1 MTVTD
6 QDFSMYAG
14 DSRTLTIAVVDGDGA
29 AVNLTGASIEWGLW
43 SDADATTLLI
53 SKSTSSGITIL
64 TQSGDTLGKFRVTL
78 APADTSGLQGDYRHE
93 AEVTD
98 GAGNIS
104 TTTTGKAT
112 ISASRV

>member
-6 QDFSMYAG
+6 QDFTMYAG

-29 AVNLTGASIEWGLW
+29 AVDLTGATIEWGLW
-43 SDADATTLLI
+43 SETDPATLLI
-53 SKSTSSGITIL
+53 SKSTSSGIAIL
-64 TQSGDTLGKFRVTL
+64 TQSGDTLGKCRVTL
-78 APADTSGLQGDYRHE
+78 SPANTSALQGDYRHE

-112 ISASRV
+112 IYPSRV